1 MVPRVFVCEVS
12 EAVVAWKST
21 EMRGNVAKI
30 ARVEVAAGAEAKAG
44 IVWKNDTQASLGTEK
59 SGGQNVLEEA

>member
-1 MVPRVFVCEVS
+1 
-12 EAVVAWKST
+12 
-21 EMRGNVAKI
+21 MRGNVAKI